1 MSTILIVDDRPSN
14 RRYLS
19 ALLGHTGHRLLE
31 AYDGAHA
38 LAQVRAERPD
48 LIITDILMPAMDGYE
63 FVQQLRA
70 DPELAATRVIFYSAI
85 YAVSE
90 TTALAR
96 SCGVTRVLA
105 KPADPEDILAAV
117 HGELGLAAGAGVR
130 QAAAPPDDGAPGLAE
145 DMGSSLDDALV
156 SARQALGAV
165 LQRHGATDAALG
177 ADLGALLGERMSG
190 LRSLAARLGAME
202 DMSLRLTGERNA
214 DAMIGVFLQA
224 AATILDC
231 ACVAVCLL
239 DSGEQRVRHLAAR
252 GVDSARLAGRALDP
266 RQLPGALLYQH
277 LALRLQDGA
286 ALPDGHPAVDGFLGL
301 AIRDRNHLYGWM
313 YCARARGAAPFSHE
327 DERIG
332 VTLGAQLA
340 VAYENLGLY
349 EVVQRHAAQL
359 QLEAAARVQADRA
372 LRDSEQR
379 LRLSA
384 RILESTQES
393 IMMTDAQAC
402 IIAVN
407 PAFEHIT
414 GYSEAEVIGRNPS
427 LLQSGRHDSAFYRA
441 IWASLSASGQWR
453 GEITNRRKN
462 GQVYPERISI
472 NAVRGAGGVV
482 DAYVSVSSDISALKA
497 AHHQVDF
504 LSNHDPL
511 TLLPN
516 RAVLVERM
524 QQAIASARHGDR
536 QIALLLFNIDR
547 LQRINDS
554 LGHEAGDALLRE
566 VARRAGMLAGPADAL
581 AHLGSDEF
589 VLLLTECLDSDAI
602 IVAVRRLIDEIALPF
617 QADGHELIVTTSVG
631 ISIYP
636 RDGANPSEL
645 LKAADVALSHMK
657 DAGRNGFRFFKGE
670 MNAHALRWMAL
681 ETHLRRAIER
691 KELSLHYQPQVALG
705 SGRMCSM
712 EALLRWNSPELG
724 QVGPGD
730 FIALAED
737 TGLILPIGNWVIREA
752 CMQNRAWQDAGLPP
766 LKVAVNVSAHQFTA
780 GTVPSVVREALRES
794 GLAPQY
800 LEIELTESVMMR
812 DSEAAEIQLAEL
824 TGMGVSISLDDFGT
838 GYSSLGY
845 LSRFMLDKLKIDQSF
860 VRNIISD
867 PRSAAIAQA
876 TIALAHGLSLTV
888 VAEGVETV
896 EQLAFLQ
903 RIGCDQVQGYLFSR
917 PLAANAMATLMASD
931 ARLTL
936 PASLP
941 GSLPGSV
948 ADAPKE

>member
-1 MSTILIVDDRPSN
+1 M
-14 RRYLS
+14 
-19 ALLGHTGHRLLE
+19 
-31 AYDGAHA
+31 
-38 LAQVRAERPD
+38 
-48 LIITDILMPAMDGYE
+48 
-63 FVQQLRA
+63 
-70 DPELAATRVIFYSAI
+70 
-85 YAVSE
+85 
-90 TTALAR
+90 ALAR
-96 SCGVTRVLA
+96 SCGVSRVLA

-117 HGELGLAAGAGVR
+117 HGELGLAHQAGERAGTIG
-130 QAAAPPDDGAPGLAE
+130 AAAMTAAAAVGTNL
-145 DMGSSLDDALV
+145 GSSIDDALV
-156 SARQALGAV
+156 SARHALGA
-165 LQRHGATDAALG
+165 LLDRHAVANPALG
-177 ADLGALLGERMSG
+177 SELASLLGERMSG
-190 LRSLAARLGAME
+190 LRSVAARLAALE
-202 DMSLRLTGERNA
+202 EMSLRLTGERNA
-214 DAMIGVFLQA
+214 DAMLGVFLQA
-224 AATILDC
+224 ASAILD
-231 ACVAVCLL
+231 ADCVAVCLL
-239 DSGEQRVRHLAAR
+239 DSGEQRVRHLGTLGVGRELLMAA
-252 GVDSARLAGRALDP
+252 ALDP
-266 RQLPGALLYQH
+266 QRLPGALLEQP
-277 LALRLQDGA
+277 LALRVQGQA
-286 ALPDGHPAVDGFLGL
+286 ALPAGHPAADGFLGL
-301 AIRDRNHLYGWM
+301 AIRDRNQLYGWM
-313 YCARARGAAPFSHE
+313 YCTRGAGAQPFSHE

-340 VAYENLGLY
+340 VAYENLCLY

-359 QLEAAARVQADRA
+359 QLEAAARQQADRA
-372 LRDSEQR
+372 LRESEQR

-393 IMMTDAQAC
+393 IMMTDAHAD

-414 GYSEAEVIGRNPS
+414 GYSEADVLGRNPR
-427 LLQSGRHDSAFYRA
+427 LLRSGRHDTAFYRA
-441 IWASLSASGQWR
+441 IWVSLTSTGQWR
-453 GEITNRRKN
+453 GEIWNRRKN

-472 NAVRGAGGVV
+472 NAVRGAGGEI

-516 RAVLVERM
+516 RSVLTERM

-566 VARRAGMLAGPADAL
+566 VARRAGLLAGPADSL

-602 IVAVRRLIDEIALPF
+602 IVAVRRLIDEIAQPF
-617 QADGHELIVTTSVG
+617 HADGHELIVTTSVG

-691 KELSLHYQPQVALG
+691 NELSLHYQPQVSLG
-705 SGRMCSM
+705 DGRICSM
-712 EALLRWNSPELG
+712 EALLRWSSPELG

-737 TGLILPIGNWVIREA
+737 TGLILPIGNWVIRQA
-752 CMQNRAWQDAGLPP
+752 CMQNKAWQDAGLAP
-766 LKVAVNVSAHQFTA
+766 LRVAVNVSAHQFTA
-780 GTVPSVVREALRES
+780 GTVPAVVREALRES

-812 DSEAAEIQLAEL
+812 DSEAAEVQLAEL

-860 VRNIISD
+860 VRNIITD

-876 TIALAHGLSLTV
+876 TIALAHGLSLSV
-888 VAEGVETV
+888 VAEGVETQ

-903 RIGCDQVQGYLFSR
+903 RIGCDEVQGYLFSR
-917 PLAANAMATLMASD
+917 PLAADAMAALIASA
-931 ARLTL
+931 ARLAL
-936 PASLP
+936 PVPQPLP
-941 GSLPGSV
+941 VGDR
-948 ADAPKE
+948 AKE

>member
-90 TTALAR
+90 TMALAR
-96 SCGVTRVLA
+96 SCGVSRVLA

-117 HGELGLAAGAGVR
+117 HGELGLAHQAGERAGTIG
-130 QAAAPPDDGAPGLAE
+130 AAAMTAAAAVGTNL
-145 DMGSSLDDALV
+145 GSSIDDALV
-156 SARQALGAV
+156 SARHALGA
-165 LQRHGATDAALG
+165 LLDRHAVANPALG
-177 ADLGALLGERMSG
+177 SELASLLGERMSG
-190 LRSLAARLGAME
+190 LRSVAARLAALE
-202 DMSLRLTGERNA
+202 EMSLRLTGERNA
-214 DAMIGVFLQA
+214 DAMLGVFLQA
-224 AATILDC
+224 ASAILD
-231 ACVAVCLL
+231 ADCVAVCLL
-239 DSGEQRVRHLAAR
+239 DSGEQRVRHLGTLGVGRELLMAA
-252 GVDSARLAGRALDP
+252 ALDP
-266 RQLPGALLYQH
+266 QRLPGALLEQP
-277 LALRLQDGA
+277 LALRVQGQA
-286 ALPDGHPAVDGFLGL
+286 ALPAGHPAADGFLGL
-301 AIRDRNHLYGWM
+301 AIRDRNQLYGWM
-313 YCARARGAAPFSHE
+313 YCTRGAGAQPFSHE

-340 VAYENLGLY
+340 VAYENLCLY

-359 QLEAAARVQADRA
+359 QLEAAARQQADRA
-372 LRDSEQR
+372 LRESEQR

-393 IMMTDAQAC
+393 IMMTDAHAD

-414 GYSEAEVIGRNPS
+414 GYSEADVLGRNPR
-427 LLQSGRHDSAFYRA
+427 LLRSGRHDTAFYRA
-441 IWASLSASGQWR
+441 IWVSLTSTGQWR
-453 GEITNRRKN
+453 GEIWNRRKN

-472 NAVRGAGGVV
+472 NAVRGAGGEI

-516 RAVLVERM
+516 RSVLTERM

-566 VARRAGMLAGPADAL
+566 VARRAGLLAGPADSL

-602 IVAVRRLIDEIALPF
+602 IVAVRRLIDEIAQPF
-617 QADGHELIVTTSVG
+617 HADGHELIVTTSVG

-691 KELSLHYQPQVALG
+691 NELSLHYQPQVSLG
-705 SGRMCSM
+705 DGRICSM
-712 EALLRWNSPELG
+712 EALLRWSSPELG

-737 TGLILPIGNWVIREA
+737 TGLILPIGNWVIRQA
-752 CMQNRAWQDAGLPP
+752 CMQNKAWQDAGLAP
-766 LKVAVNVSAHQFTA
+766 LRVAVNVSAHQFTA
-780 GTVPSVVREALRES
+780 GTVPAVVREALRES

-812 DSEAAEIQLAEL
+812 DSEAAEVQLAEL

-860 VRNIISD
+860 VRNIITD

-876 TIALAHGLSLTV
+876 TIALAHGLSLSV
-888 VAEGVETV
+888 VAEGVETQ

-903 RIGCDQVQGYLFSR
+903 RIGCDEVQGYLFSR
-917 PLAANAMATLMASD
+917 PLAADAMAALIASA
-931 ARLTL
+931 ARLAL
-936 PASLP
+936 PVPQPLP
-941 GSLPGSV
+941 VGDR
-948 ADAPKE
+948 AKE